1 MIASLDVWALIL
13 ARALVG
19 IVMAGSFVTCPIYT
33 KEISDDSI
41 RGALGCLVSEMNT
54 NLDNK

>member
-1 MIASLDVWALIL
+1 MIVSLDIWALIL

-19 IVMAGSFVTCPIYT
+19 IVMAGSSVTCPIYV

-41 RGALGCLVSEMNT
+41 RGALGCLVSGV
-54 NLDNK
+54 